1 MKFKMTIIKLV
12 ILWIILNILTTGLMD
27 LAMFAQTTSTM
38 KDSTF
43 LKKAGVAEF
52 WATLEWMLLIPANRL
67 GNRFLTAAQISLSS
81 FVFDFLGQVATNKFY
96 LKIVTTP
103 DDYVAMVIIMAGMA
117 ISTYKLCG

>member
-1 MKFKMTIIKLV
+1 MTLIKLV
-12 ILWIILNILTTGLMD
+12 VLWIILNILTTGLMD
-27 LAMFAQTTSTM
+27 LAMFEQTTPAM

-43 LKKAGVAEF
+43 LKKVGMAEF
-52 WATLEWMLLIPANRL
+52 WATLEWMLLIPANRI

-81 FVFDFLGQVATNKFY
+81 FVFDFVGQLATNKLY